1 MNRMLSRNNYRL
13 RDLRTIS
20 RLMILE
26 AKKYIRKENLDLDL
40 EDNHEE
46 IFKDSI
52 IPEGNGY
59 SMYRLCN
66 LYGSMY
72 MYGWYINRFAIRNR
86 PIYGSYVK
94 NIGKTLRGYTRFV

>member
-1 MNRMLSRNNYRL
+1 MNKLLSRDNYRL
-13 RDLRTIS
+13 RNLRTIS
-20 RLMILE
+20 KLMIIE
-26 AKKYIRKENLDLDL
+26 AKKYIRKENIDL
-40 EDNHEE
+40 EDNYEE

-72 MYGWYINRFAIRNR
+72 MCGWYINRFAIRNR
-86 PIYGSYVK
+86 PIDGSEVK
-94 NIGKTLRGYTRFV
+94 SRSKTLRGYTRFV